1 VCSAVVGDDA
11 LPADNVFRS
20 PMRVRDRRQVLLVA
34 PPRPPREEGVRASY
48 AGSDLLS
55 YAINPGEALGT
66 GGGTFVAVK
75 RITPNLLQRV
85 SLPIHSAVVLY
96 GLGELEDKSVHDLLA
111 YVRGGGGVYL
121 VPDRSVS
128 PVRFNETFAPLL
140 AGLRLGGLKTPAEP
154 AGLSAN
160 QAKTPDPTLAP
171 LLRGEWGE
179 TDDVHF
185 LAYFPPVAMGQ
196 ARCALRAAND
206 DCLAAV
212 VRLGAGAVFVQAFG
226 CDVADST
233 LPRSAAFVPM
243 VQQVLD
249 RLDTRE
255 GPAPSDAVRANEV
268 YRMQLPELRQLAGD
282 VDFLGPQTLRLPL
295 SAAEPGTVKVQG
307 IARAGAY
314 RIAHA
319 GKKGMRPRW
328 LAVNG
333 AIGESDLDTL
343 TPADQK
349 EVFGDSGV
357 VRLPFERL
365 AGVFQP
371 RQEALPVV
379 ILLVFAAF
387 AAEAA
392 VGAWRSS
399 RRKEPQP

>member
-1 VCSAVVGDDA
+1 
-11 LPADNVFRS
+11 
-20 PMRVRDRRQVLLVA
+20 
-34 PPRPPREEGVRASY
+34 
-48 AGSDLLS
+48 
-55 YAINPGEALGT
+55 
-66 GGGTFVAVK
+66 
-75 RITPNLLQRV
+75 
-85 SLPIHSAVVLY
+85 
-96 GLGELEDKSVHDLLA
+96 
-111 YVRGGGGVYL
+111 VYL
-121 VPDRSVS
+121 VSDRAVS
-128 PVRFNETFAPLL
+128 PGRFNETFAPLL

-154 AGLSAN
+154 AALSAN
-160 QAKTPDPTLAP
+160 EAKTPDPTLAP

-196 ARCALRAAND
+196 ARCALRAGND
-206 DCLAAV
+206 VCLAAV
-212 VRLGAGAVFVQAFG
+212 VRLGDGAVFVQAFG

-255 GPAPSDAVRANEV
+255 PRAPADAVRANEV
-268 YRMQLPELRQLAGD
+268 YRMQRPELRQLAGE
-282 VDFLGPQTLRLPL
+282 VEFIGPQTRRFAL
-295 SAAEPGTVKVQG
+295 SATEPGTVKVQG
-307 IARAGAY
+307 IERAGAY
-314 RIAHA
+314 RLAHA

-333 AIGESDLDTL
+333 ATGESDLDAL

-349 EVFGDSGV
+349 EVFGDAGV

-365 AGVFQP
+365 GGLFER
-371 RQEALPVV
+371 RQEALPIV

-399 RRKEPQP
+399 RGRESRP